1 MFAAKSGSIISVIT
15 NHVRDGN
22 SRIVIISSSIIIIS
36 ILIVT
41 IIPFINNITPPAS
54 HDMTPPRSAE
64 VKALRSS
71 RRCGAW
77 IASIEVCVYRHIYPL
92 HVQDM
97 GSFVSLISFLI
108 PFYFEKPYIIFF
120 LILCI

>member
-41 IIPFINNITPPAS
+41 IIPFINNITPS
-54 HDMTPPRSAE
+54 GL
-64 VKALRSS
+64 V
-71 RRCGAW
+71 
-77 IASIEVCVYRHIYPL
+77 
-92 HVQDM
+92 
-97 GSFVSLISFLI
+97 F
-108 PFYFEKPYIIFF
+108 
-120 LILCI
+120 